1 MPIAQ
6 GAGLHIPISFQGPTQ
21 NQFSAGA
28 LVMTNQALQVN
39 QNVNI
44 TTDDSKDQHE
54 SSPKHQ
60 KT

>member
-1 MPIAQ
+1 
-6 GAGLHIPISFQGPTQ
+6 
-21 NQFSAGA
+21 
-28 LVMTNQALQVN
+28 MTNQALQVN

-60 KT
+60 KTQKTKKSQKRLNNVMTSLTRKKLEKSAADK